1 MKTGFD
7 QAILDATNPDHR
19 NFCRDLAKRIR
30 AEKRMCVALV
40 TACLARGFTASVCN
54 GEEWVVVDSE
64 SKAEI
69 LGALF
74 STDEDVIVIRDTSGK
89 KAGWFR
95 LIYGNDG
102 HDVVSDFSAN
112 VTCEAIWNEVLSPLA
127 DKIEMAA

>member
-7 QAILDATNPDHR
+7 QAILDATNPDQR
-19 NFCRDLAKRIR
+19 NCCKALAKRIK

-40 TACLARGFTASVCN
+40 TACLTRGFTVSVCD

-64 SKAEI
+64 NKEDI
-69 LGALF
+69 LCALF

-89 KAGWFR
+89 KAGWFQ

-102 HDVVSDFSAN
+102 FDVVSDFSAN
-112 VTCEAIWNEVLSPLA
+112 DVCEAIWEEVLRPLS
-127 DKIEMAA
+127 DKIEAAS

>member
-7 QAILDATNPDHR
+7 QAILDAKNPDHR
-19 NFCRDLAKRIR
+19 NYDRDLAKRIS

-40 TACLARGFTASVCN
+40 TACLKRGFAVSVCD
-54 GEEWVVVDSE
+54 GEEWTVTRSTD
-64 SKAEI
+64 KATI
-69 LGALF
+69 LAALF
-74 STDEDVIVIRDTSGK
+74 STDDDLIAIRDAAGN

-112 VTCEAIWNEVLSPLA
+112 EVCEAIWDEVLRPLA
-127 DKIEMAA
+127 DKLEAA